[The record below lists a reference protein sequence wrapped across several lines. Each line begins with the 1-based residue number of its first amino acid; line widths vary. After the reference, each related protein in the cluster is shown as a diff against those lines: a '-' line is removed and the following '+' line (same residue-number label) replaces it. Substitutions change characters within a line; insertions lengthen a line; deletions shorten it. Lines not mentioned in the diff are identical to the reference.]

1 MLTALLSELTII
13 VLLLILNGVFAMS
26 EIAIVSAKRTRL
38 QQMAQRNEA
47 GAQTALDLTENPTSF
62 LSTVQIGITL
72 IGILAG
78 AIGGATL
85 SQEIAKLFEVIPVL
99 AGSAAALGFGAT
111 VLITTYLSL
120 VIGELVPKRLALG
133 NPEVISAR
141 IAPPMRILSMFTAPV
156 VHVLTLSTNT
166 LLKILRVPPDR
177 SNAVTEEDLVA
188 MLRESADTGE
198 LEPAESAL
206 VERAL
211 RLDDIWLG
219 QVMTPYPDIMWLDIH
234 DDRQELRQKL
244 HENGHSRYPVID
256 GSTDKTLGIVRTQD
270 MLHQLLATDH
280 DGGAIDLQSLLH
292 PPQYL
297 PISTTPVDALTFFRA
312 NEVHVALL
320 IDEYSNIKGL
330 ITPMDILEAIVGDL
344 SSFPGQEDDEIF
356 RREDGS
362 LLIDGTVHIDELL
375 ELLNISDE
383 VGNGLG
389 SFRTLG
395 GLVMAELGRVPQVG
409 DRFAWEGYELEVVD
423 MDNRRVDRVLVQ
435 KVADA
440 PDTKA

>member
-1 MLTALLSELTII
+1 MALLSELA
-13 VLLLILNGVFAMS
+13 LIFILFVFNGVFAMA
-26 EIAIVSAKRTRL
+26 ELAVVSAKRTRL
-38 QQMAQRNEA
+38 QQMAQRGDA
-47 GAQTALDLTENPTSF
+47 GAQAAVALAEEPTSF

-85 SQEIAKLFEVIPVL
+85 SSEFAAIFAAIPFL
-99 AGSAAALGFGAT
+99 AGSATALGFAST
-111 VLITTYLSL
+111 VLVTTYLSL
-120 VIGELVPKRLALG
+120 VVGELVPKRLALS
-133 NPEVISAR
+133 NPELVASR
-141 IAPPMRILSMFTAPV
+141 IARPMGLLSVITQPAV
-156 VHVLTLSTNT
+156 KLLTLSTNAV
-166 LLKILRVPPDR
+166 LKLMRVRADQ
-177 SNAVTEEDLVA
+177 SSAVTEEDLVA
-188 MLRESADTGE
+188 MLRESAGTGE
-198 LEPAESAL
+198 LEPAESEL

-219 QVMTPYPDIMWLDIH
+219 QVMTPYPDIMWLDIR

-270 MLHQLLATDH
+270 ILHQLLDAEH
-280 DGGAIDLQSLLH
+280 DGGQIDLHSILH

-297 PISTTPVDALTFFRA
+297 PISTTPVDALNFFRT

-344 SSFPGQEDDEIF
+344 SSIPGQEDDEIF

-375 ELLNISDE
+375 ELLNISE
-383 VGNGLG
+383 EIGNGLG

-409 DRFAWEGYELEVVD
+409 DRFEWEGYELEVVD
-423 MDNRRVDRVLVQ
+423 MDNRRVDRVLVRQ
-435 KVADA
+435 VTVE
-440 PDTKA
+440 PDNEE